1 MGRENDSWLEQECL
15 RKLPVIG
22 FFIANEIFFRYQ
34 KNVETEKQKKCADRD
49 SNPGLGVG
57 NA

>member
-1 MGRENDSWLEQECL
+1 MENHPSI
-15 RKLPVIG
+15 KNAPPLPLK
-22 FFIANEIFFRYQ
+22 ATKE
-34 KNVETEKQKKCADRD
+34 KCADRD